1 ALTGG
6 GLLGLVLRS
15 LTRGRFLI
23 LLADCALAVGLVLA
37 RLLGR
42 FLGRIRGLFL
52 GRLTGR
58 GFFSGLCR
66 TLALQL
72 FFVRSALPGGG
83 PFMAFALC
91 LALAHI
97 LVGRAAL
104 GLATWLA
111 LFTFATLGRA
121 FHLAM

>member
-15 LTRGRFLI
+15 LTRGRFFI
-23 LLADCALAVGLVLA
+23 LLADCVLAVGLVLG
-37 RLLGR
+37 RLRGR

-83 PFMAFALC
+83 PFMAFAPF
-91 LALAHI
+91 LALSD
-97 LVGRAAL
+97 LL
-104 GLATWLA
+104 L
-111 LFTFATLGRA
+111 
-121 FHLAM
+121 